1 MSFCAV
7 DLHLTP
13 LIPLHGFSLYLGAWM
28 RIIPPMKKSLAHL
41 PKHKRAELKLV
52 TEIILDECPT
62 VLMIVLF
69 GSYARG
75 DWVEDTYVENH
86 ITYEYASD
94 FDILVVVRSV
104 KIVNSTDTWRRA
116 EARAR
121 RFPIRTWTNLIVE
134 SIETVNNALARGH
147 YFFTDIKKEGVLLY
161 DTGEFKLAR
170 QRKLNPKERRGMA
183 KAHFKEWFAS
193 AKEFY
198 GYYESGL
205 KKRQYKSAAFL
216 LHQAT
221 ERFYDAILLVFTNY
235 RPKTHD
241 LEKLSHMVAGYDPAL
256 LPVFPQATDEQ
267 KKCFD
272 LLKRAY
278 VEARYNPGYR
288 ITKAQLEYLAERVK
302 KLQRLTKRIC
312 EARIESYLSA

>member
-1 MSFCAV
+1 MSFGAV

-13 LIPLHGFSLYLGAWM
+13 LIPPHAFSLYLGGWM
-28 RIIPPMKKSLAHL
+28 RIIPPMKKSLTHL

-94 FDILVVVRSV
+94 FDILVIVRSG

-121 RFPIRTWTNLIVE
+121 RFPVRTWTNLIVE

-161 DTGEFKLAR
+161 DTGECKLGR
-170 QRKLNPKERRGMA
+170 RRKLNPKERRGIA
-183 KAHFKEWFAS
+183 RAHFKEWFTS

-198 GYYESGL
+198 TQFEFAFRRRS
-205 KKRQYKSAAFL
+205 YKIAAFE

-221 ERFYDAILLVFTNY
+221 ERFYDTILLVFTNY

-241 LEKLSHMVAGYDPAL
+241 LEKLSHMVAGHDPAL
-256 LPVFPQATDEQ
+256 LTVFPQATDEQ

-288 ITKAQLEYLAERVK
+288 ITKAQLEYLAGRVK

-312 EARIESYLSA
+312 QARIESYLPA

>member
-1 MSFCAV
+1 
-7 DLHLTP
+7 
-13 LIPLHGFSLYLGAWM
+13 
-28 RIIPPMKKSLAHL
+28 MKKSLAHL
-41 PKHKRAELKLV
+41 PKHKRDELKLV
-52 TEIILDECPT
+52 TEMILEECPT
-62 VLMIVLF
+62 VLMVILF

-75 DWVEDTYVENH
+75 DWVEDTYTEDNV
-86 ITYEYASD
+86 TYEYASD

-116 EARAR
+116 EARIR

-147 YFFTDIKKEGVLLY
+147 YFFTDIKEQGVLLY

-170 QRKLNPKERRGMA
+170 RRELNPKERKGQA
-183 KAHFKEWFAS
+183 KASFNEWFAN
-193 AKEFY
+193 ARNAY
-198 GYYESGL
+198 
-205 KKRQYKSAAFL
+205 RQYEHAFHDRSYKWAAFD

-221 ERFYDAILLVFTNY
+221 ECFYGAILLVFTNY

-256 LPVFPQATDEQ
+256 LTIFPQATDEQ

-272 LLKRAY
+272 LLRRAY

-288 ITKAQLEYLAERVK
+288 ITKGQLEYLAERVK

-312 EARIESYLSA
+312 QARIESYTSP

>member
-1 MSFCAV
+1 
-7 DLHLTP
+7 
-13 LIPLHGFSLYLGAWM
+13 
-28 RIIPPMKKSLAHL
+28 MKKSLAHL

-62 VLMIVLF
+62 VLMIILF

-75 DWVEDTYVENH
+75 DWVEDTYIEDG

-94 FDILVVVRSV
+94 FDILVVVRSNR
-104 KIVNSTDTWRRA
+104 IVNSTDTWRRA

-121 RFPIRTWTNLIVE
+121 RFPVRTWTNLIVE

-147 YFFTDIKKEGVLLY
+147 YFFTDIRKEGILLY
-161 DTGEFKLAR
+161 DTGEFQLAR
-170 QRKLNPKERRGMA
+170 QRKLNPKERRGIA
-183 KAHFKEWFAS
+183 RAHFNQWFTS

-198 GYYESGL
+198 SSFEFNL
-205 KKRQYKSAAFL
+205 KRRKYKIAAFL

-235 RPKTHD
+235 RPKIHD
-241 LEKLSHMVAGYDPAL
+241 LEKLSHMAAGHDPGL
-256 LPVFPQATDEQ
+256 LTVFPRATDEE

-272 LLKRAY
+272 LLRRAY

-288 ITKAQLEYLAERVK
+288 ITKGQLEYLAARVK
-302 KLQRLTKRIC
+302 KLQRLTRRIC
-312 EARIESYLSA
+312 KARIESYVSS

>member
-1 MSFCAV
+1 MPV
-7 DLHLTP
+7 LR
-13 LIPLHGFSLYLGAWM
+13 GFSLYLDGGTQ
-28 RIIPPMKKSLAHL
+28 IILPMKKSLAHL
-41 PKHKRAELKLV
+41 PKHKREELKLV

-94 FDILVVVRSV
+94 FDILVIVRSG

-121 RFPIRTWTNLIVE
+121 RFPVRTWTNLIVE

-147 YFFTDIKKEGVLLY
+147 YFFTDIKKEGILLY
-161 DTGEFKLAR
+161 NTREFKLAR

-183 KAHFKEWFAS
+183 RANFEEWSTS
-193 AKEFY
+193 AKDAY
-198 GYYESGL
+198 
-205 KKRQYKSAAFL
+205 RQYEHALHDRSYKWAAFD

-221 ERFYDAILLVFTNY
+221 ECFYGAILLVFTNY
-235 RPKTHD
+235 KPKMHD
-241 LEKLSHMVAGYDPAL
+241 LEKLGHMVAGHDPAL
-256 LPVFPQATDEQ
+256 LTVFPQATDEQ

-278 VEARYNPGYR
+278 VEARYNPGYK
-288 ITKAQLEYLAERVK
+288 ITKAQLEYLAERAK

-312 EARIESYLSA
+312 QARIESYTSL

>member
-1 MSFCAV
+1 
-7 DLHLTP
+7 
-13 LIPLHGFSLYLGAWM
+13 
-28 RIIPPMKKSLAHL
+28 MKKSLAHL
-41 PKHKRAELKLV
+41 PKHKRDELKLV

-94 FDILVVVRSV
+94 FDILVVVRSG

-147 YFFTDIKKEGVLLY
+147 YFFTDIKKEGILLY
-161 DTGEFKLAR
+161 DAGECKLAR
-170 QRKLNPKERRGMA
+170 RRELNPKERRGQA

-193 AKEFY
+193 AKDFYSTFEFN
-198 GYYESGL
+198 L
-205 KKRQYKSAAFL
+205 KRRKYKIAAFE

-241 LEKLSHMVAGYDPAL
+241 LEKLSHTVTGYDPAL
-256 LPVFPQATDEQ
+256 LTVFPQATDEQ

-312 EARIESYLSA
+312 QARIESYSSP

>member
-1 MSFCAV
+1 M
-7 DLHLTP
+7 L
-13 LIPLHGFSLYLGAWM
+13 
-28 RIIPPMKKSLAHL
+28 PMKKSLSHL
-41 PKHKRAELKLV
+41 PKHKRDELKLV

-69 GSYARG
+69 GSHARG

-94 FDILVVVRSV
+94 FDILVIVRSN

-121 RFPIRTWTNLIVE
+121 RFPVRTWTNLIVE

-161 DTGEFKLAR
+161 DTGEFQLAR
-170 QRKLNPKERRGMA
+170 PRKLNPKERRGMA
-183 KAHFKEWFAS
+183 RAHFEEWFTS
-193 AKEFY
+193 AKEF
-198 GYYESGL
+198 L
-205 KKRQYKSAAFL
+205 IDFNNAFKRRSYKNAAFY
-216 LHQAT
+216 LHQAV
-221 ERFYDAILLVFTNY
+221 ERYYDAILLVFTNY
-235 RPKTHD
+235 RPKIHD

-256 LPVFPQATDEQ
+256 LTVFPQATAEQ
-267 KKCFD
+267 KECFD

-278 VEARYNPGYR
+278 VEARYNPGYK
-288 ITKAQLEYLAERVK
+288 ITKGQLEYLAERVR
-302 KLQRLTKRIC
+302 KLQRLTKKIC
-312 EARIESYLSA
+312 QARIESYLSA